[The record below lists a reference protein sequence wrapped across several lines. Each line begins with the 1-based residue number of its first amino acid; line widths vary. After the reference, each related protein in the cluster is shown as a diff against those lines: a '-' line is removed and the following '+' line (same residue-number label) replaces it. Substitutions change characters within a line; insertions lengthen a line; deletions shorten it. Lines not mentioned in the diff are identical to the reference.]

1 MVLAHPAAIAR
12 GKIRVERIDA
22 QHLAK
27 DNGEILGVPDSVVM
41 ARSDVISITAI
52 AISEIEVVVIR
63 PEKEMAGVMIELR
76 VIDPSFS

>member
-1 MVLAHPAAIAR
+1 
-12 GKIRVERIDA
+12 
-22 QHLAK
+22 
-27 DNGEILGVPDSVVM
+27 M
-41 ARSDVISITAI
+41 AGSDVIGITAI